1 MDNSFQNGMNGD
13 EQHPPREQLLLYVDR
28 ELSPKEAAQIDTHL
42 GVCWSCR
49 AHVSKVEKSI
59 ADFMEFDGT
68 MLMPRLS
75 PPPNGWRGFD
85 RALEQVI
92 AESGKRSLFSIVFG
106 SFGRLISR
114 VRLFLMVRPWIRIA
128 AGFLAALLIA
138 TLALRSNRVP
148 MVSAGELLRNA
159 AEAQSAKLRA
169 IEEPVIYQ
177 KLRVRRT
184 TPASAGDETAN
195 WETWNDTTGRRFRQ
209 SVENSGG
216 RSFLPI
222 DVDLEP
228 ASADQT
234 VLAELAQTLRAN
246 HMDPQR

>member
-1 MDNSFQNGMNGD
+1 
-13 EQHPPREQLLLYVDR
+13 
-28 ELSPKEAAQIDTHL
+28 
-42 GVCWSCR
+42 
-49 AHVSKVEKSI
+49 
-59 ADFMEFDGT
+59 T

-85 RALEQVI
+85 RALEQVV
-92 AESGKRSLFSIVFG
+92 AESGKRSLLSIVVE

-114 VRLFLMVRPWIRIA
+114 ARLFLMVRPWIRIA
-128 AGFLAALLIA
+128 AGLLGAILIA

-148 MVSAGELLRNA
+148 VVSAGELLRNA

-195 WETWNDTTGRRFRQ
+195 WETWNDTARRRFRQ
-209 SVENSGG
+209 SVEKAGG
-216 RSFLPI
+216 RCFLPL
-222 DVDLEP
+222 D
-228 ASADQT
+228 
-234 VLAELAQTLRAN
+234 
-246 HMDPQR
+246 